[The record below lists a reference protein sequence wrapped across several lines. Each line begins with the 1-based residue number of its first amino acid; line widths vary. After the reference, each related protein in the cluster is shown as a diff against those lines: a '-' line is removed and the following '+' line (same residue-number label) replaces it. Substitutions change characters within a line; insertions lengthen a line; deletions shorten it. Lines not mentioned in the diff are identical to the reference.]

1 MAQKYGFETAHSEHQ
16 RDGDLLQV
24 YRRQNVSFVRG
35 KGARL
40 WDSAGKE
47 YVDFVGGIAVN
58 IVGHG
63 NPKLVAAICNQASN
77 LIHTSNLYEVENQSK
92 LASRLAKTF
101 RGRQMKSFFCNSG
114 TEANE
119 AALKFAVKATGRKK
133 FLAAHNSFHGRT
145 LMALSVTG
153 QPKYWKGFEPLIYPG
168 VEFFD
173 YGSMDS
179 LKSRL
184 DADVAAVIIEP
195 IQGEGGVVTPP
206 EGFLSEVSEAVHANG
221 SLLIMDEVQTGMGRT
236 GKMFAHQWEKGC
248 IPDIVTVAK
257 GLAGGVPVGA
267 TILTAEVAGKIAPGD
282 HGSTFGG
289 NPLASAAAL
298 ATLEIVETEGFLES
312 VVKKGV
318 HLSSSLAELFAGRP
332 YFAGVRGKGLMIGAQ
347 LNAEYAKKLAEF
359 AFERGFLVNVAHDSV
374 LRLLPPLVVTDDDI
388 SALVSMIGAFT
399 SASQ

>member
-16 RDGDLLQV
+16 RAGDLLQI
-24 YRRQNVSFVRG
+24 YKRQNVSFVRG

-114 TEANE
+114 AEANE

-168 VEFFD
+168 VDFFD

-179 LKSRL
+179 LKSKL

-221 SLLIMDEVQTGMGRT
+221 SLLIVDEVQTGMGRT

-248 IPDIVTVAK
+248 APDIVTVAK
-257 GLAGGVPVGA
+257 GLAGGVPIGA

-289 NPLASAAAL
+289 NPLATAAAL

-312 VVKKGV
+312 VVKKGGY
-318 HLSSSLAELFAGRP
+318 LSSSLAELFAGRH
-332 YFAGVRGKGLMIGAQ
+332 YFSDVRGKGLMIGAQ

-374 LRLLPPLVVTDDDI
+374 IRLLPPLVVTDDDI
-388 SALVSMIGAFT
+388 SALVSMIRAF
-399 SASQ
+399 ASLFQ